1 MKRWV
6 EGDLTKVKLTS
17 ESHGAQLDEIIEA
30 AERELAHKMN
40 DLDEMKNLINTFWG
54 LDNQILYKKIV
65 KLGLKS
71 NIWGVITTLTI
82 IQVECAA
89 EMDKK
94 FPGKSNCE

>member
-40 DLDEMKNLINTFWG
+40 DLDEMKNLINTF
-54 LDNQILYKKIV
+54 
-65 KLGLKS
+65 
-71 NIWGVITTLTI
+71 
-82 IQVECAA
+82 
-89 EMDKK
+89 
-94 FPGKSNCE
+94 